1 MKARFILKNTSEKIY
16 SSNENIVISLFYGSL
31 AKAGNI
37 LYMFFRIAQDIWVKR
52 GFLVDGDLIFI
63 LVI

>member
-37 LYMFFRIAQDIWVKR
+37 SYMFFRIAQDI
-52 GFLVDGDLIFI
+52 
-63 LVI
+63 